1 MQTLSDEQK
10 IFELSQI
17 WKDAEYNFAFWD
29 KVNVDWDE
37 EYKKA
42 LSRVLATTDIYE
54 YYREL
59 ARFINLLGDGHT
71 GITFPMEIM
80 QSAEYY
86 SMLPVYL
93 VKIGDEFTILSVDEE
108 YKDTIPM
115 FSTLKKYDGVEI
127 GEYIKEKCY
136 PYIWHANEEACGKAV
151 MIELLYGRAGSEVVL
166 TLEKD
171 GKEFDVRLRRVDATG
186 IKWYTSGMPVPQT
199 IPGKMLL
206 DEQSV
211 KIKMTED
218 GIALIA
224 ISTFMDDS
232 VPGKIYE
239 KFDELRRAKGY
250 IIDVRGN
257 GGGNSDNADAVAAL
271 FISGQFESC
280 AAETQIYEPTYKAWG
295 LFREDF
301 KEISPENIS
310 EMHWDEDSLKSYRMC
325 KHICFRRESNS
336 ARNEAPGKAEGPI
349 VVLMNGDTVSAAEDF
364 VDVMKMHTSAVFVG
378 SNTAGTSGQ
387 PYMVK
392 LESGGNYR
400 ICTRRC
406 IAQNGED
413 IYNKGFAPDVRVAV
427 VLSDFLEGRDKAM
440 ETAVGILKERT
451 AAACCRDRKS

>member
-1 MQTLSDEQK
+1 MGIISDEQK
-10 IFELSQI
+10 IYELSQI

-29 KVNVDWDE
+29 KVHIDWDE

-42 LSRVLATTDIYE
+42 LSRVLATSDPYE

-71 GITFPMEIM
+71 GIAFPMEIM

-93 VKIGDEFTILSVDEE
+93 VKIGDEFTALSVGEE
-108 YKDTIPM
+108 YKDEIPM
-115 FSTLKKYDGVEI
+115 FSVLKKYDGMDI
-127 GEYIKEKCY
+127 GEYIREKCY
-136 PYIWHANEEACGKAV
+136 PYIWHSNEEACGRAV
-151 MIELLYGRAGSEVVL
+151 MIELLYGKAGSEAVL

-171 GKEFDVRLRRVDATG
+171 GKEFDVRMQRVDATG
-186 IKWYTSGMPVPQT
+186 IKWYASGMPVPKT
-199 IPGKMLL
+199 IPGEMLL
-206 DEQSV
+206 NEESV
-211 KIKMTED
+211 KLQMTED
-218 GIALIA
+218 GIAIIT

-239 KFDELRRAKGY
+239 KFDELRQAKGY

-257 GGGNSDNADAVAAL
+257 GGGNSNNADAVAAL
-271 FISGQFESC
+271 FIAGQFESC
-280 AAETQIYEPTYKAWG
+280 VAETQIYEPTYKAWG

-301 KEISPENIS
+301 KEVSPEKVP
-310 EMHWDEDSLKSYRMC
+310 EMNWDEGSLKSYQMC
-325 KHICFRRESNS
+325 RHICFRRESNS
-336 ARNEAPGKAEGPI
+336 VRNEAPGKVEGPI

-364 VDVMKMHTSAVFVG
+364 VDVMKMHTNAVFVG

-387 PYMVK
+387 PYMVDLK
-392 LESGGNYR
+392 SGGSHR

-413 IYNKGFAPDVRVAV
+413 IYNKGFAPDVRVTV
-427 VLSDFLEGRDKAM
+427 SLPDFLEGRDKAM
-440 ETAVGILKERT
+440 ETAIDILKEQGIPEQ
-451 AAACCRDRKS
+451 